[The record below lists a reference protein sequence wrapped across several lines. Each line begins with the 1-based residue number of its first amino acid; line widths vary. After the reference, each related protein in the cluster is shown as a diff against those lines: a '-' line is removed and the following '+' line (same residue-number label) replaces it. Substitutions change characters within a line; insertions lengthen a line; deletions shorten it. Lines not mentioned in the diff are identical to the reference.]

1 MRSKFFSTVAIAF
14 TLMLVICFSSCDH
27 PAIPP
32 QQVLT
37 YDEANAIEEHYI
49 ETRYTIL
56 NDTLGFED
64 TREFWFSL
72 DSLKKYI
79 AYVEYEAK
87 KKELRN
93 LGVRIYFGAY
103 PPNSNYPDAGFSTV
117 FIVPTAQAATST
129 LQRGFVPIQPTNE
142 NIEGLMPL
150 NYGHGGQ
157 PPTGF

>member
-1 MRSKFFSTVAIAF
+1 MRSKIISAVAIVF
-14 TLMLVICFSSCDH
+14 TVLLVISISSCDH
-27 PAIPP
+27 QAVPP

-49 ETRYTIL
+49 ETRYNIL

-79 AYVEYEAK
+79 EYVEYEAK
-87 KKELRN
+87 KQSLQN

-103 PPNSNYPDAGFSTV
+103 PPNSNYPDAGYSTV
-117 FIVPTAQAATST
+117 FIVPTAQSSPSP
-129 LQRGFVPIQPTNE
+129 LKQGFVPIQPTND